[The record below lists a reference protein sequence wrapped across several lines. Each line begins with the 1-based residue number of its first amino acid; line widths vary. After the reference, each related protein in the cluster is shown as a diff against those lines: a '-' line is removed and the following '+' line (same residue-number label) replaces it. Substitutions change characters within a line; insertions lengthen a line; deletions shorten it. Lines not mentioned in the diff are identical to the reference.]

1 MAPVITRAALRAALV
16 MGTALG
22 LSIFLYAC
30 AVVGATAPVIES
42 WVVAVV
48 FVGAVTLG
56 VLRVAQRLDAR
67 ERRGRS
73 KDGPRWR

>member
-1 MAPVITRAALRAALV
+1 M
-16 MGTALG
+16 
-22 LSIFLYAC
+22 
-30 AVVGATAPVIES
+30 IES
-42 WVVAVV
+42 WIVAVV